1 LWKGIQFVSQEE
13 IASPLE
19 EFSSEIDASSVVKLK
34 SQNYVWPVIA
44 MLTAGALC
52 ILGVAS
58 PPIALG
64 MGITI
69 ALALHNPWR
78 TQTHVAAKWLLQACV
93 VLLGFTMN
101 LRTVLTAGA
110 DGAIFAAISIA
121 VTLGAGIWLGKR
133 FGVERKASLL
143 ISVGTAIC
151 GGSAIAAVASVVDA
165 DQAAL
170 SVAMGTV
177 FILNAV
183 ALCVFVPIGHA
194 LGMSQTQFGTW
205 AGIAI
210 HDISSVVAAGA
221 RYGPHALTV
230 ATAVKLSRALWIIP
244 ITIVVA
250 MKFDSGKAEAT
261 GKEVKKSAIKM
272 HHIPW
277 FIGIFLIASVVRTF
291 VPAIHPFSG
300 DIDHISAIGIAL
312 TLLMIGLGLSK
323 ETLKAV
329 GFKPM
334 LQGILLWLLIA
345 SGALIAIRLGA

>member
-1 LWKGIQFVSQEE
+1 MSQDEITTPVEE
-13 IASPLE
+13 VAP
-19 EFSSEIDASSVVKLK
+19 EIETLSKTAEKVKSLP
-34 SQNYVWPVIA
+34 WPTVA
-44 MLTAGALC
+44 MTTAGLLC
-52 ILGVAS
+52 VLGVAS

-69 ALALHNPWR
+69 ALTLDNPWR
-78 TQTHVAAKWLLQACV
+78 RQTHITAKWLLQACV

-101 LRTVLTAGA
+101 LKTVLTAGA
-110 DGAIFAAISIA
+110 DGAAFAAISIA
-121 VTLGAGIWLGKR
+121 VTLIAGIWLGKR
-133 FGVERKASLL
+133 LGVERKASLL
-143 ISVGTAIC
+143 ISAGTAIC
-151 GGSAIAAVASVVDA
+151 GGSAIAAVASVIDA

-194 LGMSQTQFGTW
+194 LGMSQTAFGTW

-250 MKFDSGKAEAT
+250 MKFDVDKKDAAGNKAKTTA
-261 GKEVKKSAIKM
+261 VKA

-277 FIGIFLIASVVRTF
+277 FIGVFLIASVIRTF
-291 VPAIHPFSG
+291 VPAIHPYSG

-312 TLLMIGLGLSK
+312 TLLLIGLGLSK

-334 LQGILLWLLIA
+334 LQGILLWFLIA
-345 SGALIAIRLGA
+345 TGALIAIRLGA

>member
-1 LWKGIQFVSQEE
+1 MSQDEITTPIEE
-13 IASPLE
+13 IAPEIETL
-19 EFSSEIDASSVVKLK
+19 SE
-34 SQNYVWPVIA
+34 
-44 MLTAGALC
+44 TAGKVKSLLWPTVAMTTAGLLC
-52 ILGVAS
+52 VLGVAS
-58 PPIALG
+58 PPVALG

-69 ALALHNPWR
+69 ALVFDNPWR
-78 TQTHVAAKWLLQACV
+78 RQTHITAKWLLQTCV

-101 LRTVLTAGA
+101 LKTVLTAGA
-110 DGAIFAAISIA
+110 NGAFFAAISIA
-121 VTLGAGIWLGKR
+121 VTLTAGMWLGKK

-143 ISVGTAIC
+143 ISAGTAIC
-151 GGSAIAAVASVVDA
+151 GGSAIAAVASVIDA

-194 LGMSQTQFGTW
+194 LGMNQTAFGTW

-250 MKFDSGKAEAT
+250 MKFDNGNKNDANNKSKKT
-261 GKEVKKSAIKM
+261 TVKV

-277 FIGIFLIASVVRTF
+277 FIGVFLIASIIRTF
-291 VPAIHPFSG
+291 APSIHPYSS
-300 DIDHISAIGIAL
+300 DIDHISTIGIAL
-312 TLLMIGLGLSK
+312 TLLLIGLGLSK

-334 LQGILLWLLIA
+334 LQGILLWFMIA
-345 SGALIAIRLGA
+345 TGALIAIRLGA

>member
-1 LWKGIQFVSQEE
+1 MLQEE
-13 IASPLE
+13 ITSPLE
-19 EFSSEIDASSVVKLK
+19 ELTSEIDAISTTATQAKTL
-34 SQNYVWPVIA
+34 VWPMLAIA
-44 MLTAGALC
+44 AAGVLC
-52 ILGVAS
+52 LLGVAS

-69 ALALHNPWR
+69 ALTLDNPWR
-78 TQTHVAAKWLLQACV
+78 TQTHIAAKWLLQVCV

-121 VTLGAGIWLGKR
+121 VTLIVGIWLGRK

-183 ALCVFVPIGHA
+183 ALCIFVPIGHA
-194 LGMSQTQFGTW
+194 LGMSQTAFGTW

-244 ITIVVA
+244 VTIAVA
-250 MKFDSGKAEAT
+250 MKFDSSDGKASGNGA
-261 GKEVKKSAIKM
+261 KRSKVKM

-277 FIGIFLIASVVRTF
+277 FIGVFLIASVIRTF
-291 VPAIHPFSG
+291 APAIHPLRG
-300 DIDHISAIGIAL
+300 DIDHASAIGISL
-312 TLLMIGLGLSK
+312 TLLLIGLGLSK

-334 LQGILLWLLIA
+334 LQGILLWLMIA

>member
-1 LWKGIQFVSQEE
+1 MSQEE
-13 IASPLE
+13 ITSPLE
-19 EFSSEIDASSVVKLK
+19 ELTSEIDAISTTAAQAKTLA
-34 SQNYVWPVIA
+34 WPMLAIA
-44 MLTAGALC
+44 AAGVLC
-52 ILGVAS
+52 LLGVAS

-69 ALALHNPWR
+69 ALTLDNPWR
-78 TQTHVAAKWLLQACV
+78 TQTHIAAKWLLQVCV

-121 VTLGAGIWLGKR
+121 ITLIVGIWLGRK

-183 ALCVFVPIGHA
+183 ALCIFVPIGHA
-194 LGMSQTQFGTW
+194 LGMSQTAFGTW

-244 ITIVVA
+244 VTIAVA
-250 MKFDSGKAEAT
+250 MKFDSSDVKASGNDA
-261 GKEVKKSAIKM
+261 KRSKVKM

-277 FIGIFLIASVVRTF
+277 FIGVFLIASVIRTF
-291 VPAIHPFSG
+291 VPAIHPLRG
-300 DIDHISAIGIAL
+300 DIDHASAIGISL
-312 TLLMIGLGLSK
+312 TLLLIGLGLSK

-334 LQGILLWLLIA
+334 LQGILLWLMIA

>member
-1 LWKGIQFVSQEE
+1 MSQEE
-13 IASPLE
+13 IGDPIQE
-19 EFSSEIDASSVVKLK
+19 VTSELSELTNRSALGKIG
-34 SQNYVWPVIA
+34 WPALA
-44 MLTAGALC
+44 MAAAGSLC
-52 ILGVAS
+52 ILGAAS

-64 MGITI
+64 MGILI
-69 ALALHNPWR
+69 ALTVDNPWR
-78 TQTHVAAKWLLQACV
+78 RQTHIAAKWLLQLCV
-93 VLLGFTMN
+93 VMLGFTMN

-110 DGAIFAAISIA
+110 DGAVFAAISIGI
-121 VTLGAGIWLGKR
+121 TLLVGIWLGKK

-143 ISVGTAIC
+143 ISAGTAIC
-151 GGSAIAAVASVVDA
+151 GGSAIAAVASVIEA
-165 DQAAL
+165 DQASL

-194 LGMSQTQFGTW
+194 LGMSQTAFGTW

-244 ITIVVA
+244 VTLVVA
-250 MKFDSGKAEAT
+250 MKFGADDASAPDAPRT
-261 GKEVKKSAIKM
+261 KKSVKA

-277 FIGIFLIASVVRTF
+277 FIGVFVLASVARTF
-291 VPAIHPFSG
+291 IPQIHPFRA
-300 DIDHISAIGIAL
+300 DIDHLSAVGIAL
-312 TLLMIGLGLSK
+312 TLLLIGLGLSK
-323 ETLKAV
+323 QTLKAV

-334 LQGILLWLLIA
+334 LQGILLW
-345 SGALIAIRLGA
+345 ALIATGSLIAIKLGT

>member
-1 LWKGIQFVSQEE
+1 MSQEE
-13 IASPLE
+13 ISSPIE
-19 EFSSEIDASSVVKLK
+19 ELTTELAELTASSEVSGKVF
-34 SQNYVWPVIA
+34 WPAVA
-44 MLTAGALC
+44 MVAAGSLC
-52 ILGVAS
+52 VAGVAS

-64 MGITI
+64 MGIAI
-69 ALALHNPWR
+69 ALTIDNPWR
-78 TQTHVAAKWLLQACV
+78 RQTHVAAKWLLQICV

-101 LRTVLTAGA
+101 LRTVVTAGA
-110 DGAIFAAISIA
+110 DGALFAAISIG
-121 VTLGAGIWLGKR
+121 VTLLVGIWLGKK

-143 ISVGTAIC
+143 ISAGTAIC

-165 DQAAL
+165 DQASL

-194 LGMSQTQFGTW
+194 LGMSQTAFGTW

-244 ITIVVA
+244 VTLIVA
-250 MKFDSGKAEAT
+250 MKFDGGGPAVPGAGK
-261 GKEVKKSAIKM
+261 KKNAVKM

-277 FIGIFLIASVVRTF
+277 FIGIFVLASVARTF
-291 VPAIHPFSG
+291 IPQIHPFHA

-312 TLLMIGLGLSK
+312 TLLLIGLGLSK

-334 LQGILLWLLIA
+334 LQGILLWALIA
-345 SGALIAIRLGA
+345 TGSLIAIRLGA